1 MGVEPR
7 ATGPRRPN
15 GATTPSGPARAP
27 AGPPAPTRVALTGL
41 DEVMPSHTESAGLGP
56 DALPGVLVGHD
67 TDVRRP
73 TGVTVVLL
81 PDGAT
86 AGVDVRGAAPGT
98 RETDLLDPVNTMQ
111 GVHAIT
117 LAGGSAF
124 GLEAAAG
131 VMHWLEEQGRGV
143 EVGPARV
150 PLVPAAV
157 IFDLG
162 VGDHTI
168 RPDAAS
174 GRRACLAAVPVP
186 RASEGNVGAG
196 TGATVGKLLGP
207 GQAMRGGVGI
217 ATLHAH
223 GISMA
228 AVVVVNAVGDVVD
241 PDTGR
246 TLAGARTAADSLDL
260 AGTVAT
266 VLGGAL
272 AAGPT
277 VGTNTTIGAVI
288 TDARLT
294 KAQTTRLAQVAHD
307 GLARTIRPVH
317 TPMDGDTIFAAAT
330 GTLDPQVQG
339 RASADFLGLLLAVM
353 AAEVTAAA
361 VLRAVRAAEGLRH
374 DGLWLPAWRDLAGG

>member
-1 MGVEPR
+1 MQHNAV
-7 ATGPRRPN
+7 
-15 GATTPSGPARAP
+15 P
-27 AGPPAPTRVALTGL
+27 AGQ
-41 DEVMPSHTESAGLGP
+41 GP
-56 DALPGVLVGHD
+56 GGLPGVLVGHD
-67 TDVRRP
+67 TDDRRP

-81 PDGAT
+81 PYGAT

-186 RASEGNVGAG
+186 RATEGNVGAG
-196 TGATVGKLLGP
+196 AGATVGKLLGP
-207 GQAMRGGVGI
+207 DRAMRGGVGI

-241 PDTGR
+241 PDTGI

-266 VLGGAL
+266 VLGGAQ

-277 VGTNTTIGAVI
+277 GGTNTTIGAVI

-307 GLARTIRPVH
+307 GLARTVRPVH

-339 RASADFLGLLLAVM
+339 RAPAEFLGLLLAVM